1 MKHKFQINNN
11 ESLEESNLY
20 TRFWWIFLVFRP
32 VHCTFDL
39 PLCGL
44 VNDWTSSGDKW
55 TERTGPVSERGPQT
69 DHSNGAGEETLH
81 DYPYNRL

>member
-1 MKHKFQINNN
+1 M
-11 ESLEESNLY
+11 
-20 TRFWWIFLVFRP
+20 FRP

-55 TERTGPVSERGPQT
+55 TEREGPVSGRGPQT
-69 DHSNGAGEETLH
+69 DHSNGAGEENTSLVSLSGGNYIILIFYCH
-81 DYPYNRL
+81 HVQIAYLLIF